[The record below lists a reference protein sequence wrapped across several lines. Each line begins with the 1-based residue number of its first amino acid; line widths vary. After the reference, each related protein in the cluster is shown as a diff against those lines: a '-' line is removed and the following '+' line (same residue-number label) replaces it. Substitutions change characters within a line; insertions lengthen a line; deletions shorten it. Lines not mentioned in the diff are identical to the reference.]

1 MNASGLKANHPGIR
15 NRYNQRVNE
24 KYNQA
29 RIGPKMEK
37 LTKMVAEFAKGN
49 FALRDQIKKCYDI
62 LHKTTDE
69 IRRGDVL
76 WSPALQRLRD
86 STNYWLRVVRVR
98 KGVNAMIIKLKQL
111 ANKIGNWSVWPVC

>member
-1 MNASGLKANHPGIR
+1 MELIKES
-15 NRYNQRVNE
+15 
-24 KYNQA
+24 
-29 RIGPKMEK
+29 KMEK
-37 LTKMVAEFAKGN
+37 LTKMVAEFTKGS
-49 FALRDQIKKCYDI
+49 FALMDQIKKCYDI

-76 WSPALQRLRD
+76 WSPALQRLQD